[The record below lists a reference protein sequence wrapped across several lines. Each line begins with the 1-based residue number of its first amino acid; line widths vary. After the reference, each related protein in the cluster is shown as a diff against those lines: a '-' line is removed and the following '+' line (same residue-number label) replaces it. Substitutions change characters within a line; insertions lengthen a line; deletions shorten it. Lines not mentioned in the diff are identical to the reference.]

1 MLRSLRAKLVLTG
14 LAQSIIP
21 LAVVFVLVL
30 FQQRDAVKVAG
41 DECRRI
47 NLENLDQIAR
57 SVYDMCASQHEVLQ
71 QNVDAG
77 LRLTSDVMTRLGTP
91 TLDPDESVSWQAVD
105 QYTKESNRVTLP
117 RFVVGTTWLGQNASA
132 EAESPLVDEV
142 QRIAGGTATIFQR
155 MNPAGD
161 MLRVCTNVMKGD
173 GTRAIGTY
181 IPATNPDGSPNPVV
195 KSVLS
200 GETFRGRAYVVDR
213 WYLTAYE
220 PIFGSGRDVIGISY
234 FGVPMES
241 AKQLRHSIMDIQI
254 AQTGYVYVLDGKGN
268 YVISKDGKRDGENIW
283 DATDS
288 DGVYFIREIV
298 EKAKA
303 AGTEEVFDQY
313 YPWKNKGDSEARM
326 KIARCV
332 YYEPWDWIIGASSY
346 IDEFEEAPRH
356 IAADGRRNLLLVGL
370 VVLLTGGAAIGLGL
384 YSSSRI
390 SVPVLRAVDMAD
402 QIALGDLTGRL
413 RMNGSDEVAR
423 LGKALD
429 LMADG
434 LERKA
439 TVADTI
445 ADGDLTAEAE
455 IASDRDHFGH
465 ALRKMGDSLS
475 ELLGGVKEAAKMVA
489 TSSSE
494 IRAASADTARS
505 ATEQAASLEEMSSA
519 TTELSAQVEL
529 NAQSAKRADDVSRH
543 AFEAAQQGADRM
555 QALNAAMKEISQS
568 SEQMAKIIEAIDEI
582 AEQTN
587 LLALNAA
594 IEAARAGEHGRS
606 FAVVAEEV
614 RSLAARS
621 AAAAHET
628 SGLIRGSL
636 ERVANGRAIA
646 DETTVA
652 LESIASGVREASEL
666 VAQIAAATVE
676 QAAGITELSA
686 NLGQI
691 DSVTARSSA
700 AAEEA
705 ASSAEQ
711 LFRQA
716 ESLDEM
722 LGRFRLR

>member
-1 MLRSLRAKLVLTG
+1 MSQDQLREPRPDRRERLRALRVQQSTLGDGDVLS
-14 LAQSIIP
+14 A
-21 LAVVFVLVL
+21 
-30 FQQRDAVKVAG
+30 
-41 DECRRI
+41 
-47 NLENLDQIAR
+47 
-57 SVYDMCASQHEVLQ
+57 
-71 QNVDAG
+71 
-77 LRLTSDVMTRLGTP
+77 
-91 TLDPDESVSWQAVD
+91 
-105 QYTKESNRVTLP
+105 ESNRV
-117 RFVVGTTWLGQNASA
+117 
-132 EAESPLVDEV
+132 
-142 QRIAGGTATIFQR
+142 
-155 MNPAGD
+155 
-161 MLRVCTNVMKGD
+161 LRQAV
-173 GTRAIGTY
+173 
-181 IPATNPDGSPNPVV
+181 
-195 KSVLS
+195 
-200 GETFRGRAYVVDR
+200 
-213 WYLTAYE
+213 
-220 PIFGSGRDVIGISY
+220 
-234 FGVPMES
+234 
-241 AKQLRHSIMDIQI
+241 MDIQI
-254 AQTGYVYVLDGKGN
+254 AETGYVYVLDSKGN
-268 YVISKDGKRDGENIW
+268 YVVSKDGKRDGENIW
-283 DATDS
+283 DAKDS
-288 DGVYFIREIV
+288 DGVHFIREIV
-298 EKAKA
+298 EKANA
-303 AGTEEVFDQY
+303 SAPEEVFVQY
-313 YPWKNKGDSEARM
+313 YPWKNEGDTEARM
-326 KIARCV
+326 KVARCI

-346 IDEFEEAPRH
+346 IDEFEAAPRH
-356 IAADGRRNLLLVGL
+356 IAEDGKRNLMLLGL
-370 VVLLTGGAAIGLGL
+370 VAFLAGGAAVGLGL
-384 YSSSRI
+384 YSSAKV

-402 QIALGDLTGRL
+402 QIALGDLSCRL
-413 RMNGSDEVAR
+413 GMEGTDEVAR

-429 LMADG
+429 IMADG

-455 IASDRDHFGH
+455 VVSDRDHFGH
-465 ALRKMGDSLS
+465 ALRKMGYSLS

-529 NAQSAKRADDVSRH
+529 NAQSARRADEVSRH

-555 QALNAAMKEISQS
+555 QALNAAMAEISQS

-636 ERVANGRAIA
+636 ERVANGRSIA

-652 LESIASGVREASEL
+652 LETIASGVKEASEL

-711 LFRQA
+711 LFKQA
-716 ESLDEM
+716 ESLDQM
-722 LGRFRLR
+722 LERFRLR